1 MDTKSV
7 WDLLSSIPIGTIV
20 AWISV
25 ICAIIVALCT
35 GTIKLYKV
43 FTKHFKISIE
53 MCPDEDDDEEC
64 SCDEC
69 RKSDDIEFDLT
80 SDDEVEKDT
89 AEDAKDE

>member
-1 MDTKSV
+1 MNDNKNGIIQG
-7 WDLLSSIPIGTIV
+7 LLIFSGVILSIAG
-20 AWISV
+20 
-25 ICAIIVALCT
+25 ALAV
-35 GTIKLYKV
+35 LFKV
-43 FTKHFKISIE
+43 FTKHFKVSIE

-69 RKSDDIEFDLT
+69 GKSDDIEFDLT